1 MVAAAGQFMGGTAG
15 PYADPTEASPEL
27 FQGLVNFL
35 AAGGKFEEY
44 LARTFPQTAFADKK
58 MTKDAAQKLLEG
70 MSSTQKKA
78 FLPKAASKVAGM
90 GTRRLPLAGGLIQAI
105 GGDPIGGAGTAVGGY
120 GGALA
125 GAAIGTKIFPGVG
138 TVAGGLIGGAIG
150 SGIGQGITRGIAGI
164 DINDPYSGPDISIP
178 IFGGIPITPAAK
190 TKKSRQ
196 RMREE
201 RMKDVEAMA
210 PYMRQQFA
218 MDMAS
223 QQQAISGQLMGNII
237 SNSRR

>member
-1 MVAAAGQFMGGTAG
+1 MVEGYQPNTFK
-15 PYADPTEASPEL
+15 DPTEASPEL

-35 AAGGKFEEY
+35 AAGGKFEDY

-58 MTKDAAQKLLEG
+58 MTKEAAQKLISG
-70 MSSTQKKA
+70 MSEATRKTA
-78 FLPKAASKVAGM
+78 LPKAFSKVAAV

-105 GGDPIGGAGTAVGGY
+105 GGDPIGGVGTAGG
-120 GGALA
+120 GFA
-125 GAAIGTKIFPGVG
+125 GAALGAKLGTAIMPGAG
-138 TVAGGLIGGAIG
+138 TLAGGLIGGAVG
-150 SGIGQGITRGIAGI
+150 GGIGQSITRGIAGI
-164 DINDPYSGPDISIP
+164 DINDPYSGPDISLP

-201 RMKDVEAMA
+201 RMKDVEAMQ

-218 MDMAS
+218 MDMMS
-223 QQQAISGQLMGNII
+223 QQQAQSAQLMGNII

>member
-1 MVAAAGQFMGGTAG
+1 MVAGYQPNTFRTN
-15 PYADPTEASPEL
+15 DPTEPSAEL

-35 AAGGKFEEY
+35 GAGGTFEEY

-58 MTKDAAQKLLEG
+58 MTKEAAQKLISG
-70 MSSTQKKA
+70 MSETTRKTA
-78 FLPKAASKVAGM
+78 LPKAAAKVAGM
-90 GTRRLPLAGGLIQAI
+90 GTRRLPLAGGLIQAL
-105 GGDPIGGAGTAVGGY
+105 GGDPIGGVGTAGG
-120 GGALA
+120 GFA
-125 GAAIGTKIFPGVG
+125 GAALGAKLGTAIMPGAG
-138 TVAGGLIGGAIG
+138 TLAGGLIGGAIG
-150 SGIGQGITRGIAGI
+150 GGIGQGITRGIAGI
-164 DINDPYSGPDISIP
+164 DISDPYSGPDLSIP

-190 TKKSRQ
+190 TKKSRKRQ
-196 RMREE
+196 REE
-201 RMKDVEAMA
+201 RMKDIEAMA

>member
-35 AAGGKFEEY
+35 AAGGKFEDY

-58 MTKDAAQKLLEG
+58 MTKEAAQKLLEG

-90 GTRRLPLAGGLIQAI
+90 GTRRLPLAGGFIQAL
-105 GGDPIGGAGTAVGGY
+105 GGDPIGGVGTAVGGY
-120 GGALA
+120 GGAAL
-125 GAAIGTKIFPGVG
+125 GAKLGMPFGPVGVL
-138 TVAGGLIGGAIG
+138 AGGLIGGTVG
-150 SGIGQGITRGIAGI
+150 GGIGQSITRGITGI
-164 DINDPYSGPDISIP
+164 DISDPYSGPDLSIP

-190 TKKSRQ
+190 TRVSRERQ
-196 RMREE
+196 RKE
-201 RMKDVEAMA
+201 RMKDLKAME

>member
-1 MVAAAGQFMGGTAG
+1 MVEGYQPNTFK
-15 PYADPTEASPEL
+15 DPTEASPEL

-35 AAGGKFEEY
+35 AAGGKFEDY

-105 GGDPIGGAGTAVGGY
+105 GGDPIGGVGTAVGGY
-120 GGALA
+120 GGAAL
-125 GAAIGTKIFPGVG
+125 GAKLGMPFGPVGV
-138 TVAGGLIGGAIG
+138 VAGGLIGGTVG
-150 SGIGQGITRGIAGI
+150 GGIGQSITRGIAGI
-164 DINDPYSGPDISIP
+164 DISDPYSGPDLSIP

-190 TKKSRQ
+190 TRVSRERQ
-196 RMREE
+196 RKE

-218 MDMAS
+218 MDMAT

>member
-35 AAGGKFEEY
+35 AAGGKFEDY

-58 MTKDAAQKLLEG
+58 MTKEAAQKLLEG

-105 GGDPIGGAGTAVGGY
+105 GGDPIGGVGTAVGGY
-120 GGALA
+120 GGAAL
-125 GAAIGTKIFPGVG
+125 GAKLGMPFGPVGVL
-138 TVAGGLIGGAIG
+138 AGGLIGGTVG
-150 SGIGQGITRGIAGI
+150 GGIGQSITRGITGI
-164 DINDPYSGPDISIP
+164 DISDPYSGPDLSIP

-190 TKKSRQ
+190 TRVSRERQ
-196 RMREE
+196 RKE
-201 RMKDVEAMA
+201 RMKDIEAMA

>member
-35 AAGGKFEEY
+35 AAGGKFEDY

-90 GTRRLPLAGGLIQAI
+90 GTRRLPLLAGGLQALS
-105 GGDPIGGAGTAVGGY
+105 GDPIGGVGTAGG
-120 GGALA
+120 GFA
-125 GAAIGTKIFPGVG
+125 GAALGAKIGSVGGVPGV
-138 TVAGGLIGGAIG
+138 VAGGLIGGMLG
-150 SGIGQGITRGIAGI
+150 SSVGQGITRGIAGI
-164 DINDPYSGPDISIP
+164 DINDPYSGPDISLP

>member
-1 MVAAAGQFMGGTAG
+1 MYGVYGTG
-15 PYADPTEASPEL
+15 NTVQDPTEASPEM

-58 MTKDAAQKLLEG
+58 MTKEAAQKFIAG

-90 GTRRLPLAGGLIQAI
+90 GTRRLPLLAGGLQIL
-105 GGDPIGGAGTAVGGY
+105 GGDPIGGVGTAGG
-120 GGALA
+120 GFA
-125 GAAIGTKIFPGVG
+125 GAALGFKVG
-138 TVAGGLIGGAIG
+138 GPVGALIGGFAG
-150 SGIGQGITRGIAGI
+150 SGIGQNITRGIAGI

-178 IFGGIPITPAAK
+178 ILGGIPITPAAK
-190 TKKSRQ
+190 TKKSRE
-196 RMREE
+196 RMRKE

-210 PYMRQQFA
+210 PYMKQQFA
-218 MDMAS
+218 MDMAA
-223 QQQAISGQLMGNII
+223 QNNAISGQLMGNII

>member
-1 MVAAAGQFMGGTAG
+1 MVEGYQPNTFK
-15 PYADPTEASPEL
+15 DPTEASPEL

-35 AAGGKFEEY
+35 AAGGKFEDY

-58 MTKDAAQKLLEG
+58 MTKEAAQKLISG
-70 MSSTQKKA
+70 MSEATRKTA
-78 FLPKAASKVAGM
+78 LPKAFSKVAAV

-105 GGDPIGGAGTAVGGY
+105 GGDPIGGVGTAGG
-120 GGALA
+120 GFA
-125 GAAIGTKIFPGVG
+125 GAALGAKLGTAIMPGAG
-138 TVAGGLIGGAIG
+138 TLAGGLIGGAVG
-150 SGIGQGITRGIAGI
+150 GGIGQSITRGIAGI
-164 DINDPYSGPDISIP
+164 DINDPYSGPDISLP

>member
-1 MVAAAGQFMGGTAG
+1 MVATAGQFMGGTAG

-35 AAGGKFEEY
+35 AAGGKFEDY

-90 GTRRLPLAGGLIQAI
+90 GTRRLPLLAGGLQALS
-105 GGDPIGGAGTAVGGY
+105 GDPIGGVGTAGG
-120 GGALA
+120 GFA
-125 GAAIGTKIFPGVG
+125 GAALGAKLGTAIMPGAG
-138 TVAGGLIGGAIG
+138 TLAGGLIGGAIG
-150 SGIGQGITRGIAGI
+150 GGIGQGITRGIAGI
-164 DINDPYSGPDISIP
+164 DINDPYSGPNLSIP

-190 TKKSRQ
+190 TIKARERQ
-196 RMREE
+196 RKE
-201 RMKDVEAMA
+201 RMKDIEAMA

-218 MDMAS
+218 MDMAT

>member
-1 MVAAAGQFMGGTAG
+1 MVATAGQFMGGTAG

-35 AAGGKFEEY
+35 AAGGKFEDY

-58 MTKDAAQKLLEG
+58 MTKETAQKLLSG

-90 GTRRLPLAGGLIQAI
+90 GTRRLPLLAGGLQALS
-105 GGDPIGGAGTAVGGY
+105 GDPIGGVGTAGG
-120 GGALA
+120 GFA
-125 GAAIGTKIFPGVG
+125 GAALGAKLGMPFGPVGVA
-138 TVAGGLIGGAIG
+138 AGGLIGGAVG
-150 SGIGQGITRGIAGI
+150 GGIGQSITRGIAGI
-164 DINDPYSGPDISIP
+164 DISDPYSGPDLSIP

-190 TKKSRQ
+190 TRVSRERQ
-196 RMREE
+196 RKE

-218 MDMAS
+218 MDMAT

-237 SNSRR
+237 NNSRR

>member
-1 MVAAAGQFMGGTAG
+1 MVAGYQTNTFRTN
-15 PYADPTEASPEL
+15 DPTEPSTEL

-35 AAGGKFEEY
+35 GAGGTFEEY

-58 MTKDAAQKLLEG
+58 MTRDAAQKLLEG

-105 GGDPIGGAGTAVGGY
+105 GGDPIGGVGTAGG
-120 GGALA
+120 GFA
-125 GAAIGTKIFPGVG
+125 GAALGAKLG
-138 TVAGGLIGGAIG
+138 TVIMPGAGTLAGGLIGGAIG
-150 SGIGQGITRGIAGI
+150 GGIGQGITRGIAGI
-164 DINDPYSGPDISIP
+164 DISDPYSGPDLSIP

-190 TKKSRQ
+190 TKKSRKRQ
-196 RMREE
+196 REE
-201 RMKDVEAMA
+201 RMKDIEAMA

>member
-35 AAGGKFEEY
+35 AAGGKFEDY

-105 GGDPIGGAGTAVGGY
+105 GGDPIGGVGTAGG
-120 GGALA
+120 GFA
-125 GAAIGTKIFPGVG
+125 GAALGAKLGMPFGPVGVA
-138 TVAGGLIGGAIG
+138 AGGLIGGTIG
-150 SGIGQGITRGIAGI
+150 GGIGQSITRGIAGI
-164 DINDPYSGPDISIP
+164 DISDPYSGPDLSIP

-190 TKKSRQ
+190 TRVSRERQ
-196 RMREE
+196 RKE

-218 MDMAS
+218 MDMAT

-237 SNSRR
+237 NNSRR

>member
-1 MVAAAGQFMGGTAG
+1 MVEGYQPNTFK
-15 PYADPTEASPEL
+15 DPTEASPEL

-35 AAGGKFEEY
+35 AAGGKFEDY

-105 GGDPIGGAGTAVGGY
+105 GGDPIGGVGTAVGGY
-120 GGALA
+120 GGAAL
-125 GAAIGTKIFPGVG
+125 GAKLGMPFGPVGV
-138 TVAGGLIGGAIG
+138 VAGGLIGGTVG
-150 SGIGQGITRGIAGI
+150 GGIGQSITRGIAGI
-164 DINDPYSGPDISIP
+164 DISDPYSGPDLSIP

-190 TKKSRQ
+190 TRVSRERQ
-196 RMREE
+196 RKE

>member
-35 AAGGKFEEY
+35 AAGGKFEDY

-105 GGDPIGGAGTAVGGY
+105 GGDPIGGVGTAGG
-120 GGALA
+120 GFA
-125 GAAIGTKIFPGVG
+125 GAALGAKLGMPFGPVGVA
-138 TVAGGLIGGAIG
+138 AGGLIGGAVG
-150 SGIGQGITRGIAGI
+150 GGIGQSITRGIAGI
-164 DINDPYSGPDISIP
+164 DISDPYSGPDLSIP

-190 TKKSRQ
+190 TRVSRERQ
-196 RMREE
+196 RKE

-210 PYMRQQFA
+210 PYMKQQFA
-218 MDMAS
+218 MDMAT

-237 SNSRR
+237 NNSRR

>member
-1 MVAAAGQFMGGTAG
+1 MVAGYQTNTFRTN
-15 PYADPTEASPEL
+15 DPTEPSAEL

-35 AAGGKFEEY
+35 GAGGTFEEY

-58 MTKDAAQKLLEG
+58 MTKEAAQKLISG
-70 MSSTQKKA
+70 MSETTRKTA
-78 FLPKAASKVAGM
+78 LPKAFSKVAAV

-164 DINDPYSGPDISIP
+164 DINDPYSGPDLSIP

-190 TKKSRQ
+190 TKKSRKRQ
-196 RMREE
+196 REE
-201 RMKDVEAMA
+201 RMKDIEAMA
-210 PYMRQQFA
+210 PYMKQQFA

>member
-1 MVAAAGQFMGGTAG
+1 MVATAGQFMGGTAG

-35 AAGGKFEEY
+35 AAGGKFEDY

-90 GTRRLPLAGGLIQAI
+90 GTRRLPLLAGGLQALS
-105 GGDPIGGAGTAVGGY
+105 GDPIGGVGTAGG
-120 GGALA
+120 GFA
-125 GAAIGTKIFPGVG
+125 GAALGAKIGSVGGVPGV
-138 TVAGGLIGGAIG
+138 VAGGLIGGMLG
-150 SGIGQGITRGIAGI
+150 SSVGQGITRGIAGI
-164 DINDPYSGPDISIP
+164 DINDPYSGPDISLP

>member
-1 MVAAAGQFMGGTAG
+1 MAEPKVGAQDFLIQTLLNQMQQAGGPTATFNRSLYGLFPKTAMKAAGIPMGAGVVTPLSQQAVAAG
-15 PYADPTEASPEL
+15 AS
-27 FQGLVNFL
+27 GVGRMVS
-35 AAGGKFEEY
+35 A
-44 LARTFPQTAFADKK
+44 
-58 MTKDAAQKLLEG
+58 
-70 MSSTQKKA
+70 
-78 FLPKAASKVAGM
+78 
-90 GTRRLPLAGGLIQAI
+90 RLPLAQGVLQTL
-105 GGDPIGGAGTAVGGY
+105 GGDPIGGVGTAGG
-120 GGALA
+120 GFLGAKA
-125 GAAIGTKIFPGVG
+125 GAALGAPLGPVGVL
-138 TVAGGLIGGAIG
+138 AGGLIGGLAG
-150 SGIGQGITRGIAGI
+150 GAAGQSVTRGIAGI
-164 DINDPYSGPDISIP
+164 DINDPYSGPDLSIP

-201 RMKDVEAMA
+201 RMKDVEAMQ

>member
-1 MVAAAGQFMGGTAG
+1 MVEGYQTNTFK
-15 PYADPTEASPEL
+15 DPTEASPEL

-35 AAGGKFEEY
+35 AAGGKFEDY

-90 GTRRLPLAGGLIQAI
+90 GTRRLPLLAGGLQILS
-105 GGDPIGGAGTAVGGY
+105 GDPIGGAGTAIGGFGGAALGAKIGSVGGV
-120 GGALA
+120 
-125 GAAIGTKIFPGVG
+125 PGV
-138 TVAGGLIGGAIG
+138 VAGGLIGGMLG
-150 SGIGQGITRGIAGI
+150 SNVGQGITRGIAGI
-164 DINDPYSGPDISIP
+164 DINDPYSGPDISLP

>member
-1 MVAAAGQFMGGTAG
+1 MVAGYQTNTFRTN
-15 PYADPTEASPEL
+15 DPTEPSSEL

-35 AAGGKFEEY
+35 GAGGTFEEY

-58 MTKDAAQKLLEG
+58 MTKEAAQKLISG
-70 MSSTQKKA
+70 MSETTRKTV
-78 FLPKAASKVAGM
+78 LPKAASKVAGM

-105 GGDPIGGAGTAVGGY
+105 GGDPIGGVGTAGG
-120 GGALA
+120 GFA
-125 GAAIGTKIFPGVG
+125 GAALGAKLGVPFG
-138 TVAGGLIGGAIG
+138 PVGVAAGGLIGGAVG
-150 SGIGQGITRGIAGI
+150 GGIGQSITRGIAGI
-164 DINDPYSGPDISIP
+164 DISDPYSGPDLSIP

-190 TKKSRQ
+190 TRVSRERQ
-196 RMREE
+196 RKE

-218 MDMAS
+218 MDMAT

-237 SNSRR
+237 NNSRR

>member
-1 MVAAAGQFMGGTAG
+1 MVEGYQPNTFK
-15 PYADPTEASPEL
+15 DPTEASPEL

-58 MTKDAAQKLLEG
+58 MTKEAAQKLISG
-70 MSSTQKKA
+70 MSETTRKTV
-78 FLPKAASKVAGM
+78 LPKAFSKVAAV

-105 GGDPIGGAGTAVGGY
+105 GGDPIGGVGTAGG
-120 GGALA
+120 GFA
-125 GAAIGTKIFPGVG
+125 GAALGAKLG
-138 TVAGGLIGGAIG
+138 TVIMPGAGTLAGGLIGGAIG
-150 SGIGQGITRGIAGI
+150 GGIGQGITRGIAGI
-164 DINDPYSGPDISIP
+164 DINDPYSGPDLSIP

-218 MDMAS
+218 MDMMS
-223 QQQAISGQLMGNII
+223 QQNAQSAQLMGNII

>member
-1 MVAAAGQFMGGTAG
+1 MVATAGQFMGGTAG

-90 GTRRLPLAGGLIQAI
+90 GTRRLPLAGGFIQAI
-105 GGDPIGGAGTAVGGY
+105 GGDPIGGVGTAVGGY
-120 GGALA
+120 GGAAL
-125 GAAIGTKIFPGVG
+125 GAKLGMPFGPVGVA
-138 TVAGGLIGGAIG
+138 AGGLIGGAVG
-150 SGIGQGITRGIAGI
+150 GGIGQSITRGIAGI
-164 DINDPYSGPDISIP
+164 DINDPYSGPDLSIP

-201 RMKDVEAMA
+201 RMKDVEAMQ

-218 MDMAS
+218 MDMMS
-223 QQQAISGQLMGNII
+223 QQQAQSAQLMGNII

>member
-35 AAGGKFEEY
+35 AAGGKFEDY

-105 GGDPIGGAGTAVGGY
+105 GGDPIGGVGTAGG
-120 GGALA
+120 GFA
-125 GAAIGTKIFPGVG
+125 GAALGAKLGMPFGPVGVA
-138 TVAGGLIGGAIG
+138 AGGLIGGTIG
-150 SGIGQGITRGIAGI
+150 GGIGQSITRGIAGI
-164 DINDPYSGPDISIP
+164 DISDPYSGPDISIP

-190 TKKSRQ
+190 TKKSRKRQ
-196 RMREE
+196 REE
-201 RMKDVEAMA
+201 RMKDIEAMA

>member
-1 MVAAAGQFMGGTAG
+1 MVAGYQTNTFRTN
-15 PYADPTEASPEL
+15 DPTEPSTEL

-35 AAGGKFEEY
+35 GAGGTFEEY

-58 MTKDAAQKLLEG
+58 MTKEAAQKLISG
-70 MSSTQKKA
+70 MSETTRKTV
-78 FLPKAASKVAGM
+78 LPKAFSKVAAV

-105 GGDPIGGAGTAVGGY
+105 GGDPIGGVGTAGG
-120 GGALA
+120 GFA
-125 GAAIGTKIFPGVG
+125 GAALGAKLG
-138 TVAGGLIGGAIG
+138 TVIMPGAGTLAGGLIGGAIG
-150 SGIGQGITRGIAGI
+150 GGIGQGITRGIAGI
-164 DINDPYSGPDISIP
+164 DINDPYSGPDLSIP

-190 TKKSRQ
+190 TKKSRKRQ
-196 RMREE
+196 REE
-201 RMKDVEAMA
+201 RMKDIEAMQ

-237 SNSRR
+237 NNSRR

>member
-35 AAGGKFEEY
+35 AAGGKFEDY

-105 GGDPIGGAGTAVGGY
+105 GGDPIGGVGTAGG
-120 GGALA
+120 GFA
-125 GAAIGTKIFPGVG
+125 GAALGAKLGMPFGPIGVA
-138 TVAGGLIGGAIG
+138 AGGLIGGAVG
-150 SGIGQGITRGIAGI
+150 GGIGQGITRGIAGI
-164 DINDPYSGPDISIP
+164 DISDPYSGPDLSIP

-190 TKKSRQ
+190 TRVSRERQ
-196 RMREE
+196 RKE
-201 RMKDVEAMA
+201 RMKDLKAMA

-218 MDMAS
+218 MDMMS
-223 QQQAISGQLMGNII
+223 QQQAQSAQLMGNII

>member
-35 AAGGKFEEY
+35 AAGGKFEDY

-90 GTRRLPLAGGLIQAI
+90 GTRKLPLLAGGLQILS
-105 GGDPIGGAGTAVGGY
+105 GDPIGGAGTAIGGFGGAALGAKIGSVGGV
-120 GGALA
+120 
-125 GAAIGTKIFPGVG
+125 PGV
-138 TVAGGLIGGAIG
+138 VAGGLIGGMLG
-150 SGIGQGITRGIAGI
+150 SSVGQGITRGIAGI
-164 DINDPYSGPDISIP
+164 DISDPYSGPDLSIP

-190 TKKSRQ
+190 TKKSRKRQ
-196 RMREE
+196 REE
-201 RMKDVEAMA
+201 RMKDIEAMA
-210 PYMRQQFA
+210 PYMKQQFA

-237 SNSRR
+237 NNSRR

>member
-35 AAGGKFEEY
+35 AAGGKFEDY

-105 GGDPIGGAGTAVGGY
+105 GGDPIGGVGTAGG
-120 GGALA
+120 GFA
-125 GAAIGTKIFPGVG
+125 GAALGAKLGMPFGPVGVA
-138 TVAGGLIGGAIG
+138 AGGLIGGTIG
-150 SGIGQGITRGIAGI
+150 GGIGQSITRGIAGI
-164 DINDPYSGPDISIP
+164 DISDPYSGPDISIP

-190 TKKSRQ
+190 TRKSRKRQ
-196 RMREE
+196 REE
-201 RMKDVEAMA
+201 RMKDIEAMA

>member
-35 AAGGKFEEY
+35 AAGGKFEDY

-105 GGDPIGGAGTAVGGY
+105 GGDPIGGVGTAGG
-120 GGALA
+120 GFA
-125 GAAIGTKIFPGVG
+125 GAALGAKLG
-138 TVAGGLIGGAIG
+138 TVIMPGAGTLAGGLIGGAIG
-150 SGIGQGITRGIAGI
+150 GGIGQSITRGIAGI
-164 DINDPYSGPDISIP
+164 DISDPYSGPDISIP

-190 TKKSRQ
+190 TRKSRKRQ
-196 RMREE
+196 REE
-201 RMKDVEAMA
+201 RMKDIEAMA

-218 MDMAS
+218 MDMAT

-237 SNSRR
+237 NNSRR